1 VVEVEV
7 MTMVEAE
14 VLEVIELL
22 DMDLLLYKV
31 LH

>member
-7 MTMVEAE
+7 MTMVEVE

-22 DMDLLLYKV
+22 DMGLLLYKV

>member
-7 MTMVEAE
+7 MTTVVVE

-22 DMDLLLYKV
+22 DMDLLLYEV